1 MYTDFAG
8 QQPKQRLAWGHETY
22 RQFRDNFFF
31 DGWLGKGQG
40 AIVEHITELSQND
53 KGETGAMLRLV
64 ADLYGGGAVGDNTLR
79 GRERKLDSA
88 WQMVTY
94 DQMRNAVVTKGELNE
109 QKSVIKTRDEASDV
123 LGRWL
128 ANSTEDQL
136 ILCASGI
143 SFAYEID
150 GSPRV
155 APAGQDNWT
164 SLDYAQNVRPPS
176 TYRYVRW
183 DSATGT
189 FLPGD
194 TTQIKA
200 ADTPVYKMLP
210 QLWALARRRRI
221 KPIRVGKKD
230 YLVLLTPPETI
241 SAFYQDPDFR
251 QVIVQ
256 GGVRGTDNPIFEN
269 ATVTMHGF
277 VIQEYN
283 KVFTTLGATSG
294 VGKWGA
300 GNAIDGARSL
310 LLGSQALAFADLKVP
325 MWREEEDDYQNVK
338 GIACRKWM
346 GVLQPR
352 FPDPFTGTV
361 EDFNRICIDHAI

>member
-1 MYTDFAG
+1 MYTDFAA
-8 QQPKQRLAWGHETY
+8 QQPKSRVNWGHETY
-22 RQFRDNFFF
+22 RQFRDEFFF
-31 DGWLGKGQG
+31 DGWLGQGQSC
-40 AIVEHITELSQND
+40 IVEHITELSQND
-53 KGETGAMLRLV
+53 KGETGAMLHLI
-64 ADLYGGGAVGDNTLR
+64 ADLYGGGTTGDNTLR
-79 GRERKLDSA
+79 GRERKLESA

-94 DQMRNAVVTKGELNE
+94 DQMRNGVVTKGELAE
-109 QKSVIKTRDEASDV
+109 QKSVIKTRDEAKDV

-128 ANSTEDQL
+128 ANTTEDQI
-136 ILCASGI
+136 ILAASGI

-164 SLDYAQNVRPPS
+164 ALDYAANVRAPS
-176 TYRYVRW
+176 ANRHLRW
-183 DSATGT
+183 DSTTGS
-189 FLPGD
+189 FVAGD
-194 TTQIKA
+194 TTAVIA

-256 GGVRGTDNPIFEN
+256 GGVRGTDNPIFAN

-277 VIQEYN
+277 VLQEYN
-283 KVFTTLGATSG
+283 KVFTTLGAASG
-294 VGKWGA
+294 SKWGA
-300 GNAIDGARSL
+300 AGTVDGARSL

-325 MWREEEDDYQNVK
+325 AWKEEMDDYENVK

-352 FPDPFTGTV
+352 YPDPFTGTV